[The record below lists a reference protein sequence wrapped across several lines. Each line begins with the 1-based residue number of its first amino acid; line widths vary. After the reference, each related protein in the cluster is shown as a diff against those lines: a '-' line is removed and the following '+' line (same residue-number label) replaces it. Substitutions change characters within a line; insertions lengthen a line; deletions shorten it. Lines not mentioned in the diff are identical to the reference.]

1 MTKPKPY
8 NILSKASAVFMIFA
22 LLWLTISLP
31 FVLAGNQKLCEQDN
45 TQKAQSAPVA
55 SEEETTNPLNNTTE
69 EKAPSSSLV
78 SEEYLHDN
86 HTAEYFFSIA
96 SQSHKCEN
104 SNIYNAFHGEVH
116 VPPPNVA

>member
-1 MTKPKPY
+1 MM
-8 NILSKASAVFMIFA
+8 LA

-31 FVLAGNQKLCEQDN
+31 FVLASNQKLCLQDK
-45 TQKAQSAPVA
+45 TQKAQSAPVT
-55 SEEETTNPLNNTTE
+55 SEEETTNPLSNTTE
-69 EKAPSSSLV
+69 EKAPSSSSA

-86 HTAEYFFSIA
+86 HNAEYFISIA
-96 SQSHKCEN
+96 SQNHKCEN

>member
-1 MTKPKPY
+1 
-8 NILSKASAVFMIFA
+8 MIFA